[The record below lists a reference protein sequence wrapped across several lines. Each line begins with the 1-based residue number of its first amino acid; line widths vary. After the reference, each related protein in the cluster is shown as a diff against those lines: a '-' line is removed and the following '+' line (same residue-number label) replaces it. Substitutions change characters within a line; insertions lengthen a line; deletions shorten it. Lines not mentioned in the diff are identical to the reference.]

1 MTNEMLNDKKL
12 IIRKYASTKIGI
24 LHWIIISY
32 IYIFSV
38 FLKLKI
44 DSLHLILM

>member
-1 MTNEMLNDKKL
+1 M
-12 IIRKYASTKIGI
+12 KIGI

-44 DSLHLILM
+44 DSLHLYLCREIWALTKTEKKKS